1 MRLPPLT
8 SIMALSIILQQ
19 PAATCRQQIGTSDDM
34 EANASTFLKEM
45 KETAYII
52 DAVGACAGTSASGAT
67 ATGAAGATGTLISR
81 GAASAAP
88 SKGPRVLV
96 IVDELGRG

>member
-1 MRLPPLT
+1 
-8 SIMALSIILQQ
+8 
-19 PAATCRQQIGTSDDM
+19 M

-52 DAVGACAGTSASGAT
+52 DAVGACAGTGG
-67 ATGAAGATGTLISR
+67 ATGAGGAAVATGALASR
-81 GAASAAP
+81 AAAPSAP

-96 IVDELGRG
+96 IIDELGRG